1 MEEVYIIDGNE
12 YTLAEIQSF
21 ADAAGLKLEDYLSQN
36 SINKKELEEVDQD
49 FQEGVVD
56 QVDATVTPEAPEAS
70 EKKSTMES
78 ALDVV
83 SLGQSLI
90 NPSLGVANLFRLA
103 KKYDKGEEGA
113 FDVGKELDDVPERIW
128 SSTLKVGETL
138 AGIPGYLNRMQFNI
152 AKAFLNDED
161 QEFFDNMSAQ
171 EQDDLVQNISAA
183 RGAVTPGISGA
194 MASLGKPGR
203 DAQLQLSESAEEWTK
218 DVQEYETGIFEAYS
232 QGRIIEGATRTFTGA
247 MEAIPSI
254 VQAMIP
260 YVGIPSIVAGQA
272 AQADYEGIQEGKK
285 LNTTNLIYSTVIG
298 ASEGLLELT
307 TKKIGGRMFKDL
319 AGKSKEYVAQTL
331 KAVTLKLGKEAGQE
345 GLSESATL
353 TINKAAEAYI
363 RGDENAWQGY
373 WLELADT
380 FIIGAATGGGMSGT
394 GTAGSLVR
402 NAQAN
407 NATRRL
413 IDNSQYSSILEAF
426 EGTDTEVTNDK
437 IKLAENR
444 FASKQLDIELGK
456 KVSIGE
462 LTTDQADNIK
472 VNFRKT
478 QGAVNVAKNLKIKGE
493 LLNETVS
500 LLEKSSALRGEIKKA
515 GDNKALVTTQK
526 EQLSEVENRLAQ
538 ISAENQLTISTETIT
553 NLAEGVDGLTVFTVE
568 NSKEAEELSKDPKFD
583 GVDKKAFGQQGF
595 ILQNKETGEQTIVI
609 NKEQSAKDFAVDV
622 ANHEFLH
629 ALLFKTVK
637 NSKGT
642 AIGLGKE
649 LKKVLFNIK
658 GIENTEFAARLEQY
672 KNDPDAVKME
682 EVLTLFSGALQTG
695 DIKFNEN
702 VFTKIGDIVRR
713 FLQDAGFK
721 NIKFNKAEDVY
732 NFIKDYNTSLEK
744 GKLTKAQ
751 EKLFTERA
759 EGDLVKREYKTK
771 DDATVKESKSF
782 YDSLSP
788 EELIEIK
795 SSPSTTT
802 AQESQADKALTD
814 QFDLLALK
822 ALNYDTRKG
831 DIDRNEVIAEARL
844 ELPGIL
850 KRFDPKNAKFST
862 FVTNTMRPKQ
872 AQIYEKAKSIQR
884 PGESLDSAQAQQVA
898 AEETVAQE
906 SVSEKETKINPL
918 NFDKVNKSEV
928 ESVVDIKPEEVAG
941 LSFKEVSDKY
951 AGKVASKI
959 FNVPESKITDPKK
972 NLTYAKKIV
981 NGIPEQSEAGNIQEF
996 FRSGQNARNFIR
1008 ILPPENVSSSDAT
1021 IDEQGENIDVSKDV
1035 LGRALGLNNKL
1046 LNYFYNKTNRR
1057 SKGKTSQPGIWELK
1071 GEFKN
1076 PTLETITK
1084 FKEQLGITPKGEL
1097 NLYDRNIGQLL
1108 KGVAK
1113 LQGQNTANVIARN
1126 KISES
1131 TVKTAK
1137 PKKQILADVASSK
1150 SRVMAAKAKSS
1161 KQVAKDIEK
1170 STSQTRSSDKVSQT
1184 KADVSSSGK
1193 PRRAYDRD
1201 AKLPETVRSFEGET
1215 VIQGFNRVL
1224 NNFSERFPGYNTY
1237 FKNSL
1242 VFGETRS
1249 PYGKVGRFQE
1259 GVVNNKGEQK
1269 DIRRTPITKD
1279 RKITNSY
1286 AKAIFETGYVAK
1298 EKSKLNV
1305 LKDFYLD
1312 AEAYLKNN
1320 PKDTWV
1326 FDEIASA
1333 ATNSQNAPN
1342 RALAPALIVQV
1353 DSNMQPLQ
1361 GVKGIEEHTE
1371 PQNNIGTMLTQ
1382 AAKDGNVKQI
1392 WPIVEA
1398 SYMQGWIDLDNN
1410 DLLDV
1415 DFKTSM
1421 PDAYYKG
1428 VELYLDGTLKL
1439 DQGLLS
1445 TIRLSEAG
1453 IDLSSMMYIPTK
1465 QTLAEYFFETNE
1477 VPVELQK
1484 SLMNDLFSGDK
1495 TLKEIKDEA
1504 LFNRDVTNREN
1515 EVFKPE
1521 AKQTIAKDNRAD
1533 KAMAKARNSIKY
1545 SKNKKKARVFDFDDT
1560 LAQSN
1565 SKVIVNMPD
1574 GTSRKISATEF
1585 ATEAQAL
1592 LDEGAEF
1599 DFVQFNKV
1607 IDGKKGPLFDVAK
1620 TIQDKRGSEDLFI
1633 LTARPQAAALNIKE
1647 FLEGLGLSIPL
1658 KNITGLADG
1667 RPEAKAD
1674 WFVDK
1679 YAEGYN
1685 DFYFADDALKNV
1697 KAVKDIFNVLDVK
1710 SKVQQARVK
1719 FAKSLDS
1726 DFNKMIE
1733 RNKGVKANAN
1743 FSDINAR
1750 RKGRNQKRFSFF
1762 IPPSADDFRG
1772 LTMYT
1777 FAGKGKQGEA
1787 DQAFFDKALIK
1798 PYMKGINAMEMAKQR
1813 IRNDYNS
1820 LLKSHPVI
1828 TKGLRKKF
1836 QGTKYTLDEATRI
1849 YLWDKEGFEIPGL
1862 SKTDQK
1868 DIVKRYGKDVDLV
1881 AFSEGV
1887 KLISRLDQFVEP
1899 TAAWDGTT
1907 IIGDL
1912 SRVGRDINRSE
1923 YLQEFKDNADEIFSD
1938 KNLNKIEALYGFRI
1952 RESLENIIE
1961 RMKTGSNST
1970 KGQGRL
1976 VTKWNNW
1983 VNNSTGAIM
1992 FFNRRSALLQLM
2004 SSVNFVNWSDNNPLK
2019 AGLAFAN
2026 QPQYWGDVV
2035 KLFNSDKLKQRRSG
2049 LQSDIQ
2055 EAEIAQAAKNNG
2067 MEGVISYILKL
2078 GFTPTQIAD
2087 SIAIATGGAT
2097 FYRNRINTY
2106 KKAGYEQAEAESKA
2120 FSDFSAIS
2128 DETQQSADP
2137 MLISGQQSSVLGRL
2151 VLAFQNTPM
2160 QYTRL
2165 MKKAGQDLINGR
2177 GDRKTNLS
2185 KIVYYGFVQNLIF
2198 STLQNALFAMMPGF
2212 EDEKEDFETDK
2223 ARDKYIDGRQRKLDN
2238 KVSRIGNGMVD
2249 TFLRGSGLAGAVVS
2263 TVKNVLLEY
2272 NKQQGQSEFNRENA
2286 QILIAALNISPPIGS
2301 KVRKIN
2307 NFLTTQKF
2315 EKDVLA
2321 ERGFDVMIDGRF
2333 QLSPAYDMLG
2343 EMTSATLNLP
2353 LDRLFDEVNA
2363 LTEALDSRNTN
2374 YQRIALGLGWRQWDV
2389 NARAEEHDLMK
2400 TEAKIKRKE
2409 EGKVKAKETRLKNK
2423 QKLSDYYD
2431 YRKEVFKVIPL
2442 KVEDSLQKLERKT
2455 GVMTPKFKLEKLAEK
2470 HGI

>member
-1 MEEVYIIDGNE
+1 MEEKYMVDGV
-12 YTLAEIQSF
+12 
-21 ADAAGLKLEDYLSQN
+21 LKT
-36 SINKKELEEVDQD
+36 LEELKIEAENFGLDVESFLASIGAQPYQEESQEQD
-49 FQEGVVD
+49 FQEGVAV
-56 QVDATVTPEAPEAS
+56 QMDATVIPEVPDAS

-90 NPSLGVANLFRLA
+90 NPSLGFANLFRLA
-103 KKYDKGEEGA
+103 KKYDKGEEGG
-113 FDVGKELDDVPERIW
+113 FDVGQELSEAPERIW
-128 SSTLKVGETL
+128 AATLSVGETL
-138 AGIPGYLNRMQFNI
+138 ANMPGYLNRLQFNI
-152 AKAFLNDED
+152 VKSLGP
-161 QEFFDNMSAQ
+161 QEFEDEFDALSAQ
-171 EQDDLVQNISAA
+171 EQDDLIQNFYSAMPSL
-183 RGAVTPGISGA
+183 GANPGSAIQK
-194 MASLGKPGR
+194 LGKPGR
-203 DAQLQLSESAEEWTK
+203 EKAEELQKSAEKWREDLT
-218 DVQEYETGIFEAYS
+218 EYDNTIGQAFS
-232 QGRIIEGATRTFTGA
+232 QLKLIEGITRTFTGA
-247 MEAIPSI
+247 LETIPSI
-254 VQAMIP
+254 AQAMTP
-260 YVGIPSIVAGQA
+260 GIGIGSIVLGQA
-272 AQADYEGIQEGKK
+272 AQADAENIAKGEK
-285 LNTTNLIYSTVIG
+285 LNTKNLIYSTVIG
-298 ASEGLLELT
+298 ASEGLLEIT

-319 AGKSKEYVAQTL
+319 AGKSKEYVKQTL
-331 KAVTLKLGKEAGQE
+331 KGVTLKLSKESGAE

-353 TINKAAEAYI
+353 TINNMADKFI
-363 RGDENAWQGY
+363 MGDEKAFENY

-394 GTAGSLVR
+394 GTAGTIVR

-407 NATRRL
+407 NSMRRT
-413 IDNSQYSSILEAF
+413 IDESQYTSVAEAF
-426 EGTDTEVTNDK
+426 DGTDITDDK
-437 IKLAENR
+437 IKIAENR
-444 FASKQLDIELGK
+444 FASRKLDIELK
-456 KVSIGE
+456 NKVSLGD
-462 LTTDQADNIK
+462 LTIEEADNVKI
-472 VNFRKT
+472 NFRST
-478 QGAVNVAKNLKIKGE
+478 QGAVNVAKNLKIQGP
-493 LLNETVS
+493 LLKETIQ
-500 LLEKSSALRGEIKKA
+500 LLEESSLIRAEIKKA
-515 GDNKALVTTQK
+515 GDNKALVDTQRK
-526 EQLSEVENRLAQ
+526 KLVEIENRLGE

-553 NLAEGVDGLTVFTVE
+553 NLSEGVEGLTVFTVE
-568 NSKEAEELSKDPKFD
+568 NTKEAEELAKDPKFKD
-583 GVDKKAFGQQGF
+583 VDKKSFGEQGF
-595 ILQNKETGEQTIVI
+595 ILQNNETGEQTIVI
-609 NKEQSAKDFAVDV
+609 NKEQSAKDLAVDV

-629 ALLFKTVK
+629 ALLFKTLK

-642 AIGLGKE
+642 AINLGKE
-649 LKKVLFNIK
+649 LKTELFKIE

-672 KNDPDAVKME
+672 KADPEAVKME
-682 EVLTLFSGALQTG
+682 EVLTLFSGAIQTG
-695 DIKFNEN
+695 DIKFNQGF
-702 VFTKIGDIVRR
+702 FTKVGDIIRR
-713 FLQDAGFK
+713 FLQNAGLK

-759 EGDLVKREYKTK
+759 EGDLVKREYKIK
-771 DDATVKESKSF
+771 DDSNVKESKSF
-782 YDSLSP
+782 YDNLSP
-788 EELIEIK
+788 EELVQIK
-795 SSPSTTT
+795 KSPSSQPSQV
-802 AQESQADKALTD
+802 AQADQALLN
-814 QFDLLALK
+814 QFDLLALN
-822 ALNYDTRKG
+822 ALKYDTRKG
-831 DIDRNEVIAEARL
+831 DFRREDVLSAAR
-844 ELPGIL
+844 EFLPGIVE
-850 KRFDPKNAKFST
+850 RFDPNTAKFST
-862 FVTNTMRPKQ
+862 FVDNNMRPKQ
-872 AQIYEKAKSIQR
+872 QQIYEEVKGLSREADR
-884 PGESLDSAQAQQVA
+884 LDSPQAKEVV
-898 AEETVAQE
+898 AEETVIE
-906 SVSEKETKINPL
+906 EKSIVKETRINPL
-918 NFDKVNKSEV
+918 NFDKVNKAEV
-928 ESVVDIKPEEVAG
+928 ESVVDIKTEEIPG
-941 LSFKEVSDKY
+941 LSFKEVSDRY
-951 AGKVASKI
+951 AGKAAAKI
-959 FNVPESKITDPKK
+959 FNVPEAKITDPKK

-1008 ILPPENVSSSDAT
+1008 ILPPENVSSSSAT
-1021 IDEQGENIDVSKDV
+1021 IDEQGENIEVSRDV
-1035 LGRALGLNNKL
+1035 LGRALGLNNRL
-1046 LNYFYNKTNRR
+1046 LNYFYNKTGKR
-1057 SKGKTSQPGIWELK
+1057 SKGKTSQPAVWELK
-1071 GEFKN
+1071 EEFKN
-1076 PTLETITK
+1076 PTAEVVEQ
-1084 FKEQLGITPKGEL
+1084 FKTELGITPPGEL
-1097 NLYDRNIGQLL
+1097 NLYNRNIGQLL
-1108 KGVAK
+1108 KGAAK
-1113 LQGQNTANVIARN
+1113 LQGQNTANVIARD
-1126 KISES
+1126 KVKQSP
-1131 TVKTAK
+1131 VKTAK
-1137 PKKQILADVASSK
+1137 PTKQILADVASSK
-1150 SRVMAAKAKSS
+1150 SRVMAAKAKPKSPKQTSS
-1161 KQVAKDIEK
+1161 YVEQSTKQV
-1170 STSQTRSSDKVSQT
+1170 RSFDKVSKT
-1184 KADVSSSGK
+1184 KQREGK
-1193 PRRAYDRD
+1193 PGRAYDRD
-1201 AKLPETVRSFEGET
+1201 AALPESVRSFKGET
-1215 VIQGFNRVL
+1215 VIQGFNRTL
-1224 NNFSERFPGYNTY
+1224 NNFSERFPGYNSY
-1237 FKNSL
+1237 FKNAL

-1249 PYGKVGRFQE
+1249 PYGVVARFKEGVKNVGRQF
-1259 GVVNNKGEQK
+1259 

-1279 RKITNSY
+1279 RKITNAY
-1286 AKAIFETGYVAK
+1286 AKSIFEPGYVAK
-1298 EKSKLNV
+1298 EKAKLNV
-1305 LKDFYLD
+1305 LKDFYVA
-1312 AEAYLKNN
+1312 AEAYLKDN
-1320 PKDTWV
+1320 PKDIWV

-1353 DSNMQPLQ
+1353 DADGNPLR

-1382 AAKDGNVKQI
+1382 AAKDGRVNEV

-1410 DLLDV
+1410 DLLDI

-1428 VELYLDGTLKL
+1428 VELYKDGKLKL

-1484 SLMNDLFSGDK
+1484 TLMNDLFSGNK
-1495 TLKEIKDEA
+1495 TLREIKDEA

-1515 EVFKPE
+1515 ETFKPD
-1521 AKQTIAKDNRAD
+1521 AKKVVVKNNKAD
-1533 KAMAKARNSIKY
+1533 KAMTNARNSIKY

-1565 SKVIVNMPD
+1565 SMVIVNMPD
-1574 GTSRKISATEF
+1574 GSSKKISATEF
-1585 ATEAQAL
+1585 ATDAQAL

-1599 DFVQFNKV
+1599 DFTQFNKV
-1607 IDGKKGPLFDVAK
+1607 IDGKKGPLFEVAK

-1697 KAVKDIFNVLDVK
+1697 KAVKEIFNVLDVK
-1710 SKVQQARVK
+1710 SRVQQARVK

-1726 DFNKMIE
+1726 EFNKMIE
-1733 RNKGVKANAN
+1733 RNKGVKAKAN

-1750 RKGRNQKRFSFF
+1750 RKGRNQKRFAFF

-1798 PYMKGINAMEMAKQR
+1798 PYMKGVNAMEIAKQR
-1813 IRNDYNS
+1813 IRKDYS
-1820 LLKSHPVI
+1820 ALLQAHPI
-1828 TKGLRKKF
+1828 IRKGLNKKF

-1849 YLWDKEGFEIPGL
+1849 YLWNKEGFEIPGL

-1868 DIVKRYGKDVDLV
+1868 DIVKKFGKDVDLV

-1887 KLISRLDQFVEP
+1887 KLITRLDNFVEP

-1912 SRVGRDINRSE
+1912 SRVGRDINRA
-1923 YLQEFKDNADEIFSD
+1923 EFLKEFTDNVDQIFSD
-1938 KNLNKIEALYGFRI
+1938 KNLNKVEALYGFRVK
-1952 RESLENIIE
+1952 ESLINIID
-1961 RMKTGSNST
+1961 RMKTGSNKPT
-1970 KGQGRL
+1970 GQGRI
-1976 VTKWNNW
+1976 VTRWNNW

-2019 AGLAFAN
+2019 AGIAFAN
-2026 QPQYWGDVV
+2026 QPQYWGDVA

-2106 KKAGYEQAEAESKA
+2106 KKAGFEQDAAEKKA
-2120 FSDFSAIS
+2120 FADFSAIS

-2165 MKKAGQDLINGR
+2165 MKKAGQDLINNR

-2198 STLQNALFAMMPGF
+2198 STLQNALFAMLPGF
-2212 EDEKEDFETDK
+2212 EDEEEDFKTDK
-2223 ARDKYIDGRQRKLDN
+2223 ERDKYLERKQNKLDG
-2238 KVSRIGNGMVD
+2238 KVSRVGNNMVD
-2249 TFLRGSGLAGAVVS
+2249 TMLRGSGLAGAVVS

-2272 NKQQGQSEFNRENA
+2272 NKQQEQTEFNRENA

-2301 KVRKIN
+2301 KIRKIN
-2307 NFLTTQKF
+2307 NFLQTQKF
-2315 EKDVLA
+2315 DKDVIA
-2321 ERGFDVMIDGRF
+2321 ERGFDVMIDGKF
-2333 QLSPAYDMLG
+2333 QLSPSYDMLG
-2343 EMTSATLNLP
+2343 ELSSATLNLP

-2363 LTEALDSRNTN
+2363 LTEALDTRNTN

-2389 NARAEEHDLMK
+2389 NARVEEHDLMK
-2400 TEAKIKRKE
+2400 TESKARRKE
-2409 EGKVKAKETRLKNK
+2409 EGKIKSKQTREENKIKEKEYKNFRQKVLRGLPNQKIRDSIYKVEKETN
-2423 QKLSDYYD
+2423 
-2431 YRKEVFKVIPL
+2431 I
-2442 KVEDSLQKLERKT
+2442 KT
-2455 GVMTPKFKLEKLAEK
+2455 PRFRLEKLAEK